1 VSGVDA
7 DMDKDAFETAS
18 PAAEPGMNL
27 ISVDFELV
35 MVNRANERLYGKSMV
50 ALLGKKCYSEF
61 ERRDAPCPHCPGLLA
76 LATGRAHETETEGV
90 RDDGSRFAARIRAHP
105 VMGPDNR
112 PTGFIE
118 VVEDITEQKRME
130 NLARIDADLFSTLT
144 TAQNTQRALRETAEA
159 ALRVEGIDSGCVFL
173 LGQAG
178 TEPSLVFQRGFAP
191 QCLQALGGP
200 AASWTSDGDSGDDL
214 APLLAEIEGAPRA
227 LALVPILYRG
237 ERVAIMAV
245 GTSAYPD
252 IPPTLRAGLKNLG
265 ATAGTAIAR
274 IRAEQSRGD
283 AVADLETVITNA
295 PVAAWT
301 LDPAGRVTMWN
312 KAAER
317 LFGWTAAEI
326 LQRPSPFPDAGL
338 MTRPDLAAACV
349 AHETSLV
356 AKDGRVVE
364 VRLVASAFRDVV
376 GKASTTIV
384 MAEDLSL
391 ERRVV
396 ELESRLLSLG
406 HDFSADSSAE
416 PGSRPSPAENRSG
429 AAANITPPARILVI
443 DADEPRGRE
452 LAKIL
457 GSLGHEASR
466 YGSVAEAAGLAA
478 GVASGPEGR
487 SVAGSSIP
495 FDLAIVDVVAPDG
508 TSALSQKAALRGLGM
523 TGPVIVSSDS
533 EIRGHEQH
541 GFAAAVRRPYT
552 AQALA
557 ESVRKASLA

>member
-1 VSGVDA
+1 MSGVDA
-7 DMDKDAFETAS
+7 DMDKDAFETIS
-18 PAAEPGMNL
+18 PAAEPGMNF

-76 LATGRAHETETEGV
+76 LATGEAHETETEGV

-130 NLARIDADLFSTLT
+130 NLARIDADLFSALT
-144 TAQNTQRALRETAEA
+144 TAQNTQRALRETVEA

-178 TEPSLVFQRGFAP
+178 TEPHLVFQRGFAP
-191 QCLQALGGP
+191 ECLQALAGP
-200 AASWTSDGDSGDDL
+200 VARWTSEGDGGDDPT
-214 APLLAEIEGAPRA
+214 PLLAGILGAPRA
-227 LALVPILYRG
+227 LALVPMLYRG
-237 ERVAIMAV
+237 ELVAIMAV
-245 GTSAYPD
+245 GTSTYPD

-283 AVADLETVITNA
+283 AVADLETVIINA

-301 LDPAGRVTMWN
+301 LDLASRVTMWN

-317 LFGWTAAEI
+317 LFGWTAAET
-326 LQRPSPFPDAGL
+326 LHRPSPFPDAGL
-338 MTRPDLAAACV
+338 VTRPGLSSASV
-349 AHETSLV
+349 AHETTLV
-356 AKDGRVVE
+356 AKDGRAVE
-364 VRLVASAFRDVV
+364 VRLVTSAFRDVV
-376 GKASTTIV
+376 GGSSTTIV
-384 MAEDLSL
+384 MAEDLSPG
-391 ERRVV
+391 RRVA
-396 ELESRLLSLG
+396 ELESRLLLLG
-406 HDFSADSSAE
+406 HDPSVGSPAVA
-416 PGSRPSPAENRSG
+416 GSRPGPADNRGG

-452 LAKIL
+452 LAEIL

-466 YGSVAEAAGLAA
+466 YGSVTEAAGLTA
-478 GVASGPEGR
+478 GVASGPEGW
-487 SVAGSSIP
+487 SEVGSSIP
-495 FDLAIVDVVAPDG
+495 FDLAIVDLVAPDG
-508 TSALSQKAALRGLGM
+508 TGALNQKTALRGLGM

-533 EIRGHEQH
+533 EVRGHEQH
-541 GFAAAVRRPYT
+541 GFAAAIRRPYT

-557 ESVRKASLA
+557 ESVRKAFSA